1 MGDRVPALFSRVLLM
16 NTLSFRRIAG
26 GTAWLFAD
34 RLFRMLL
41 GFGVSIVL
49 ARHFG
54 PVGFGQINFVVAM
67 AALFYGVSS
76 LGFDDLLPRDMA
88 DPGQALPLASVW
100 KTALALRV
108 LAGGLAYLL
117 LLLLL
122 VVEGSHAGDTAG
134 RPLLFFLA
142 LIYGLH
148 YPLQAA
154 DVCEQLL
161 RVSRHYTEIVRIR
174 SLAAFLSALL
184 KLGVVAGNSSLP
196 VLAVAMLLEHVLVAL
211 FYVWLSRR
219 DAQFGGGHFEPA
231 YARFLLQRS
240 WKIIFAGLLAM
251 LQVRM
256 EYFLVEK
263 FLGWNEVGQYS
274 VALKIVELFD
284 FATAIIA
291 SVLLPEVVRQ
301 QREANSQQQ
310 TMRRIYLAAIA
321 FYFLLLPF
329 MLLALILF
337 PVAYGAAY
345 APAALILPFLMLR
358 PLLVMLGATRTI
370 ALMAEQRFWLPPLA
384 SLLGLL
390 TATLAGGVL
399 IPEYGLMG
407 AVGMALSGLLVSNVL
422 VDMLFYRKNFFCL
435 LTCPLE
441 IPAVWQWCRNRLRTT
456 G

>member
-1 MGDRVPALFSRVLLM
+1 M
-16 NTLSFRRIAG
+16 NPLSLRRIAG

-41 GFGVSIVL
+41 GFGVSIVI

-54 PVGFGQINFVVAM
+54 PAEFGQINFVVAM

-88 DPGQALPLASVW
+88 DPAQALPLASIW
-100 KTALALRV
+100 KTALGLRV
-108 LAGGLAYLL
+108 LAGGLAYILL
-117 LLLLL
+117 LGLLGL
-122 VVEGSHAGDTAG
+122 EGSHASNANS
-134 RPLLFFLA
+134 RPLLFLLA

-148 YPLQAA
+148 YPLQAT

-161 RVSRHYTEIVRIR
+161 RVSRHYTQIVRIR

-184 KLGVVAGNSSLP
+184 KLAVVAGDLNLP
-196 VLAVAMLLEHVLVAL
+196 ALAAAMLLEHVLVAL
-211 FYVWLSRR
+211 FYLWLARR
-219 DAQFGGGHFEPA
+219 DAQFHNGRFEPA

-240 WKIIFAGLLAM
+240 WKIIFAGVLAM

-256 EYFLVEK
+256 EYYFIEK
-263 FLGWNEVGQYS
+263 FLGWHEVGQYS

-301 QREANSQQQ
+301 QREAGSHQQ
-310 TMRRIYLAAIA
+310 TMRRIYLAALT
-321 FYFLLLPF
+321 FYLLLLPF
-329 MLLALILF
+329 MALALALF
-337 PVAYGAAY
+337 PFAYGASY

-370 ALMAEQRFWLPPLA
+370 ALVTEQQFWLPPLA
-384 SLLGLL
+384 SLFGLL
-390 TATLAGGVL
+390 TAALTGYFL

-407 AVGMALSGLLVSNVL
+407 ATGMALSGLLVSNVL
-422 VDMLFYRKNFFCL
+422 VDLLFYRKNFLCL

-441 IPAVWQWCRNRLRTT
+441 IPAAWQWCRARLRPAS
-456 G
+456 